1 MPWRNDLSYICFQKR
16 WLIYRRHPNWLAV
29 YVVYSIWGSS
39 FVCKTCVHVL
49 YNTAG
54 GLALYLVCKRDFRLY
69 IRETYTL
76 NIIWKQKASIFRV
89 CLLLFFFFFAVVGRF
104 FCFFLLY
111 TCPFFVVCGTCCR
124 LLLRWHQTV
133 RGVDRGRDAYA
144 VRPCYIESGQHLA
157 ASYYTRHRGYRL
169 ILHFFFYVLFSGLP
183 SQKIETTLI

>member
-1 MPWRNDLSYICFQKR
+1 MC
-16 WLIYRRHPNWLAV
+16 
-29 YVVYSIWGSS
+29 
-39 FVCKTCVHVL
+39 

-69 IRETYTL
+69 IRETYTKYYL
-76 NIIWKQKASIFRV
+76 ETKGIHFSRVFVAIFFFF
-89 CLLLFFFFFAVVGRF
+89 LLLLGDFFVFFFCIPAHFFFFF
-104 FCFFLLY
+104 
-111 TCPFFVVCGTCCR
+111 CGTCCR
-124 LLLRWHQTV
+124 LLLRWHQAV

-169 ILHFFFYVLFSGLP
+169 ILHFLFFYVLFSGLP